1 MVSFYF
7 NIVVPRA
14 EIWVLLHLK
23 QAERFVLAI
32 VGHRKSKKNHVILQ
46 NLTTKTAQVISGQIS
61 FNPRDI

>member
-7 NIVVPRA
+7 NIVVPMA

-32 VGHRKSKKNHVILQ
+32 VGHRKSKKKTCDFAESHYQ
-46 NLTTKTAQVISGQIS
+46 DSPGNLWTDKL
-61 FNPRDI
+61 